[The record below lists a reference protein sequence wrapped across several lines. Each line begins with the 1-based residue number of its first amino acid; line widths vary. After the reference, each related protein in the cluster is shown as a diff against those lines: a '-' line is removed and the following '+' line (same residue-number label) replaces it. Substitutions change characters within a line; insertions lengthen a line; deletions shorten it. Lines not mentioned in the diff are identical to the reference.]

1 MEAVRS
7 TKASLTVAIVSA
19 KGSSP
24 LPHKE
29 RIVPNQHSWTET
41 AESMGVKK
49 TAKRHRLPEE
59 TMVRLTKEAIGAAK
73 GKRH

>member
-1 MEAVRS
+1 
-7 TKASLTVAIVSA
+7 
-19 KGSSP
+19 
-24 LPHKE
+24 
-29 RIVPNQHSWTET
+29 
-41 AESMGVKK
+41 MGVKK